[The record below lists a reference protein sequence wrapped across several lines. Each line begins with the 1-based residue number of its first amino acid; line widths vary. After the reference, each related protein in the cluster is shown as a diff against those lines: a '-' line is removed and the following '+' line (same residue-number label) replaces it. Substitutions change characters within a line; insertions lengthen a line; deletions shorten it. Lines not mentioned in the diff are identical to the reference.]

1 MGTRGKKIN
10 IALEYMFKFRK
21 FKRWFKEWYFIRHG
35 IPRSILKNIQSVG
48 FPILDIMGD
57 FSCFGKL
64 DMVNTAEGS
73 VLGVARPCKF
83 KVYPNASLTFK
94 GRCGM
99 SNTVI
104 VATKS
109 ITIGNNVMI
118 GGGCTIV
125 DSDFHTMDYSKWFSP
140 KDKELMERKEVQI
153 GDNVFL
159 GANCFILKGVHI
171 GNGAVLAA
179 GSVVTKNIP
188 ENQIWGGN
196 PAKFIKN
203 RE

>member
-1 MGTRGKKIN
+1 
-10 IALEYMFKFRK
+10 MFRFRK
-21 FKRWFKEWYFIRHG
+21 IKRWYKEWYFIRHG
-35 IPRSILKNIQSVG
+35 ISWTIQKNIESVG
-48 FPILDIMGD
+48 LPILDIKGK
-57 FSCFGKL
+57 FSCYGNL
-64 DMVNTAEGS
+64 YIVNTVEDS

-83 KVYPNASLTFK
+83 KVYPKASLTFK

-104 VATKS
+104 VAAQS
-109 ITIGNNVMI
+109 ITIGDNVMI

-125 DSDFHTMDYSKWFSP
+125 DTDFHTMDYTKWFSP
-140 KDKELMERKEVQI
+140 KDEEQMARNEVVI

-171 GNGAVLAA
+171 GDGAVLAA
-179 GSVVTKNIP
+179 GSVVTKDVP
-188 ENQIWGGN
+188 ANQIWGGN

-203 RE
+203 RD

>member
-1 MGTRGKKIN
+1 
-10 IALEYMFKFRK
+10 MFEFRK
-21 FKRWFKEWYFIRHG
+21 IKRWYKEWYFTHHG
-35 IPRSILKNIQSVG
+35 ISKSVQKSIQSIG
-48 FPILDIMGD
+48 TPILDIKGD
-57 FSCFGKL
+57 FLCLGNL
-64 DMVNTAEGS
+64 YIVNTVEDS

-83 KVYPNASLTFK
+83 TVYPNASLTFK

-109 ITIGNNVMI
+109 ITIGDNVMI

-125 DSDFHTMDYSKWFSP
+125 DTDFHTMDYTKWFSP
-140 KDKELMERKEVQI
+140 KDEELMERKEVVI

-159 GANCFILKGVHI
+159 GANCFILKGVHV
-171 GNGAVLAA
+171 GNGAVIAA
-179 GSVVTKNIP
+179 GSVVTKDIP

-196 PAKFIKN
+196 PAKFIRN